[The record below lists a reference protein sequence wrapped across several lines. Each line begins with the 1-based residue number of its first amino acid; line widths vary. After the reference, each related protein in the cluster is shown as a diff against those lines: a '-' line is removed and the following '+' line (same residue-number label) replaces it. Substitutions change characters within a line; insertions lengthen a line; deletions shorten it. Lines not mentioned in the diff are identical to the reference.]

1 MAVSWGILLLCFV
14 RQQRSKTGMAADT
27 DYIKIHIQREENLST
42 ALPVVKFVTKGNP
55 VFFN

>member
-1 MAVSWGILLLCFV
+1 MVVSWSILLLCFV
-14 RQQRSKTGMAADT
+14 RELRSRTGMAADT
-27 DYIKIHIQREENLST
+27 DYTNIYREENLST